1 VGVGTINHNVSSLNA
16 LRNLQRNDRNMNV
29 SLERLSSGLR
39 INRAADDAAG
49 LAVSEKMRGQI
60 SGLKQAKRNA
70 QDGISMIQTGEGVL
84 DTMHSILQRMR
95 VLAVEAAN
103 DSYTTNDRMQ
113 IQKEMNQLIDE
124 VDRVSNFT
132 EFNTKKLLNGN
143 TLGHANAENQ
153 RVLSATVNGAV
164 TNADYSITILDA
176 GTACNIHG
184 NINLSD
190 KEDADKISNLR
201 DIGVSGTEELHIT
214 IDGQTRIV
222 YLNESDTLSDVV
234 YKINNEHIGVK
245 AGLDMEGNDL
255 TMTSVH
261 SGSRFNISFGDD
273 PDGLALKL
281 GLKGGVDGTL
291 TDNNVA
297 LDSAGNPILDAAGNT
312 HALFTSGTD
321 TIISITNITSQSQF
335 TTNPGLETE
344 PGGYGQSLGVFRS
357 NCKIFDEA
365 ALAHP
370 INTTSTPIIRP
381 AWQDVNGDGTI
392 DGDDVVALTSSDLL
406 KGITIFIDEDIDHGV
421 LQQSTDDEAEGD
433 FTKYWPNPDGTDA
446 YGNFAPGD
454 PNNIGNTDHY
464 SGVPDGHT
472 LGLSSNNTFSFTS
485 TRLSVRDTSQKFHIG
500 ANENQTIKVDF
511 GNLSAESLGLVTELR
526 SYGNLYDGKSVMGNG
541 AISQNYKLY
550 LSVQTQDSSEAAITK
565 IDNALNYVSSLR
577 STLGAYQNTLE
588 KAIDYLEIADENMTA
603 SESRIRDVDMAE
615 QMSEFTKQ
623 QILAQSG
630 TAMLAQANAK
640 PQGILQLLR

>member
-16 LRNLQRNDRNMNV
+16 LRNLQSNDRNMNV

-60 SGLKQAKRNA
+60 SGIKQAKRNA

-84 DTMHSILQRMR
+84 DTMHSVLQRMR
-95 VLAVEAAN
+95 VLAVESAN
-103 DSYTTNDRMQ
+103 DSYTTNDRQQ

-124 VDRVSNFT
+124 VDRISNFT

-143 TLGHANAENQ
+143 TLGHANAENKH
-153 RVLSATVNGAV
+153 VLSSTVNGPV

-190 KEDADKISNLR
+190 KEDADKIANLS
-201 DIGVSGTEELHIT
+201 DVGVQGTEELHIQ

-222 YLNESDTLSDVV
+222 YLNEKDTLADVV

-245 AGLDMEGNDL
+245 SGLDMEGNDI
-255 TMTSVH
+255 TMTSIH
-261 SGSRFNISFGDD
+261 SGSKFNISFGDD

-281 GLKGGVDGTL
+281 GLKGGVDGTM
-291 TDNNVA
+291 TDSNVA
-297 LDSAGNPILDAAGNT
+297 LDSSGNAITDSFGNN
-312 HALFTSGTD
+312 HALFTSGSD

-335 TTNPGLETE
+335 ATNPGNSTQ
-344 PGGYGQSLGVFRS
+344 PGGFGQSLGVFRS
-357 NCKIFDEA
+357 NSKMFTEA
-365 ALAHP
+365 DLSHP
-370 INTTSTPIIRP
+370 INTMSTPIIRP
-381 AWQDVNGDGTI
+381 SWNDVNGDGNI
-392 DGDDVVALTSSDLL
+392 DGDDVVDLTSSDLL
-406 KGITIFIDEDIDHGV
+406 KGITLYIDEDIDHGV
-421 LQQSTDDEAEGD
+421 LQQTTDDEAESD
-433 FTKYWPNPDGTDA
+433 FTKYWPNPNGTDSL
-446 YGNFAPGD
+446 GNFTPGD
-454 PNNIGNTDHY
+454 PANVGNTDHY
-464 SGVPDGHT
+464 AEVPDSHI
-472 LGLSSNNTFSFTS
+472 LGLSSNNTISLTS
-485 TRLSVRDTSQKFHIG
+485 TRLSVRDTRQKFHIG
-500 ANENQTIKVDF
+500 ANENQTITVDF
-511 GNLSAESLGLVTELR
+511 GNISSDSLGFSTDLR
-526 SYGNLYDGKSVMGNG
+526 SYGNVYDGKSVMGNG

-550 LSVQTQDSSEAAITK
+550 MSIETQGSAEKAITT
-565 IDNALNYVSSLR
+565 IDKALDYVSGVR
-577 STLGAYQNTLE
+577 STLGAFQNALE
-588 KAIDYLEIADENMTA
+588 KSVDYLEIADENMTA

>member
-1 VGVGTINHNVSSLNA
+1 VGVGTINHNVASLNA

-60 SGLKQAKRNA
+60 SGIRQSKRNA

-95 VLAVEAAN
+95 VLAVQAAN
-103 DSYTTNDRMQ
+103 DSYTTSDREQ
-113 IQKEMNQLIDE
+113 IQKEMNQLVDE
-124 VDRVSNFT
+124 VDRVANFT

-143 TLGHANAENQ
+143 TLGHANAEN
-153 RVLSATVNGAV
+153 RHVLTATVNGHV

-190 KEDADKISNLR
+190 KEDADKIANLR
-201 DIGVSGTEELHIT
+201 DIGVVGTEELQVK
-214 IDGQTRIV
+214 IDNQTRIIN
-222 YLNESDTLSDVV
+222 LSEDDTLSDVV
-234 YKINNEHIGVK
+234 YKINSAHIGIR

-255 TMTSVH
+255 TLTSLH

-281 GLKGGVDGTL
+281 GLTGGVDGTL
-291 TDNNVA
+291 TDSNVA
-297 LDSAGNPILDAAGNT
+297 LDSQGNIITDASGRA
-312 HALFTSGTD
+312 HPLFTSGTD

-335 TTNPGLETE
+335 ATNPGSETE
-344 PGGYGQSLGVFRS
+344 PGGFGQSLGVFRS
-357 NCKIFDEA
+357 NCKIFGPA
-365 ALAHP
+365 SLSHP
-370 INTTSTPIIRP
+370 INTVSTPIISP

-392 DGDDVVALTSSDLL
+392 DGNDVVDLTSSDLL
-406 KGITIFIDEDIDHGV
+406 KGITINIDEDIDHGV
-421 LQQSTDDEAEGD
+421 LQQTDDDDSESD
-433 FTKYWPNPDGTDA
+433 FTKYWPNPNGTDA
-446 YGNFAPGD
+446 LGNFAPGD
-454 PNNIGNTDHY
+454 PNGVNKADI
-464 SGVPDGHT
+464 SSAVPDNHN
-472 LGLSSNNTFSFTS
+472 LGLASNNTISLTS

-500 ANENQTIKVDF
+500 PNADQTIDVDF
-511 GNLSAESLGLVTELR
+511 GNLSAESLGLVTQLY
-526 SYGNLYDGKSVMGNG
+526 SYGNKYDGVTKMGNG
-541 AISQNYKLY
+541 AVSQNYKLY
-550 LSVQTQDSSEAAITK
+550 LSVQTQDSAEQAITT
-565 IDNALNYVSSLR
+565 IDNALNYVSGIR

-588 KAIDYLEIADENMTA
+588 KAVDYLEIANENMTA
-603 SESRIRDVDMAE
+603 SESRIRDVDMAS
-615 QMSEFTKQ
+615 QMSEFTKE

-630 TAMLAQANAK
+630 TAMLAQANSK